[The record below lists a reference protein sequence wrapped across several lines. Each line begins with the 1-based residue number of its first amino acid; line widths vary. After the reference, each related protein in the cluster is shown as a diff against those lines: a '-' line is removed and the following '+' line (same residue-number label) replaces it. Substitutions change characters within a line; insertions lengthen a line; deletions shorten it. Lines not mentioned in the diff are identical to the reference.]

1 MKKSIL
7 ALLFLFSTGI
17 AFSQTT
23 VTLQDQC
30 NCEVLKGTDVS
41 GSGATTPAGAD
52 LGDIYV
58 NTNTGTIYFWD
69 GDTWELTASDDQ
81 QLTGFTFNDATN
93 TLSLTLE
100 NGGSVNVDLS
110 SLSDTLTDSNT
121 TVTSFGIDGTNT
133 NLVITDSDSNTFAVA
148 LADLAAL
155 IDTDTQLTDA
165 QVATAVNNE
174 FPNLDTDST
183 DDFSGDFG
191 DLTNVPANL
200 DTDST
205 DDFDGQWSSLTGVPA
220 DFADN
225 VDNVDDADNDPANE
239 LQTITSTDGTVTV
252 TPNGNDFDLSGFSG
266 DFGDLSNVPAN
277 LDTDSTDD
285 FSGDFNDLTNVPAN
299 LDLDSTDDFDGQW
312 SSLTGVP
319 AGFADNID
327 NDTQLTDAQVA
338 TAVNNEFPNL
348 DTDSTDDFSGD
359 FGDLTNVPANLDL
372 DSTDDFSGDFNDLTN
387 VPANLDTDSTDDF
400 SGDFG
405 DLTNVPANL
414 DLDSTDDFDGQWSS
428 LTGVPA
434 DFADNVDNVD
444 DADNDPANELQTI
457 TSTDGTVT
465 VTPNGNDFDLSGFSG
480 DFGDLSNVPANLDTD
495 STDDF
500 SGDFND
506 LTNVPANLDTD
517 STDDFSG
524 DFGDLTNVPANLDLD
539 ATDDFDG
546 QWSSLTGVPA
556 DFADNVDNVDDADN
570 DPSNE
575 LQAITSTDGT
585 VTVTPNGNDFDLSG
599 FSGDF
604 GDLANVPANLDTD
617 STDDFSGDF
626 GDLTNVP
633 ANLDL
638 DSTDDF
644 DGQWSSLTGVPA
656 DFADNVDNVD
666 DADNDPANELQAITS
681 TDGTVTVTPNG
692 NDFDLSGFSGD
703 FGDLSNVPANLDTDS
718 TDDFDGQWSSLTGV
732 PAGFADNIDNDTQL
746 TDAQVAT
753 AVNNEFPNLDTD
765 STDDFSGDFGDLTNV
780 PANLDLDSTDDFDG
794 QWSSLTGVP
803 ADFADNVDNVDDA
816 DSVVGNEYNT
826 GSSITDGVLG
836 ITDGGG
842 TEQVDL
848 ISNDANN
855 NITFGSDGALYL
867 NVASV
872 SIAETITNLTDNN
885 NGTVTYVN
893 ENGVSQTINKS
904 AITDN
909 LDGTYTFDNGD
920 GSPIT
925 FIGTDNDTQLTDAQV
940 ATAVNNEFP
949 NLDTDS
955 TDDFDGQ
962 WSSLTGVPADF
973 ADNVDNVDDA
983 DNDPA
988 NELQAITSTDGTV
1001 TVTPNGNDFDL
1012 SSFSGDFGDLT
1023 NVPAN
1028 LDLDATDDF
1037 DGQWGSLT
1045 GIPADFADNVDNVD
1059 DADSVVGNEYNTGSS
1074 ITDGVLGITDGGGT
1088 EQVDLISN
1096 DANNNITFGSDGALY
1111 LNVAS
1116 VSIAETITNL
1126 TDNNNGSVTYVNEN
1140 GVSQTINKSAITDN
1154 LDGTYTFDNG
1164 DGSPITFIG
1173 TDNDTQLTDAQVA
1186 TAVNN
1191 EFPNLDTD
1199 STDDFSGDFNDLTN
1213 VPANLDLDATDD
1225 FDGQWSS
1232 LTGIP
1237 ADFADNVDNVDDA
1250 DNDPANELQAITST
1264 DGTVTVTPNGNDFD
1278 LSGFSGDFGD
1288 LSNVPAN
1295 LDTDST
1301 DDFSG
1306 DFNDL
1311 TNVPANL
1318 DTDSTDDF
1326 SGDFNDLT
1334 NVPANLDLDF
1344 TDDFDGQW
1352 SSLTGVPAGFADN
1365 IDNDTQLTDAQVA
1378 TAVNNE
1384 FPNLDTD
1391 STDDFS
1397 GDFGDLTN
1405 VPANLDLD
1413 STDDFDGQW
1422 SSLTGVPADFA
1433 DNVDNVDDADNDPA
1447 NELQAITSTD
1457 GTVTVTPN
1465 GNDFDLSGFSGD
1477 FGDLSNVPA
1486 NLDTDSTDDFSGDFG
1501 DLTNVPANLDLD
1513 STDDFDGQWS
1523 SLTGIPADFADNVD
1537 NVDDADNDPANEL
1550 QAITSTDGTVT
1561 VTPNGN
1567 DFDLSGFSGDFGDLS
1582 NVPANLD
1589 TDSTDDFSGDFG
1601 DLTNVPANLDLD
1613 STDDFDGQWSS
1624 LTGVPADFA
1633 DNVDNVDDADNDPAN
1648 ELQAITSTDGTVTV
1662 TPNGNDF
1669 DLSGFSGDFG
1679 DLSNVPANLDTD
1691 STDDFSGDF
1700 NDLTNVPANLDTDS
1714 TDDFSGDFGDL
1725 TNVPANLD
1733 LDATDD
1739 FDGQWSSLTGI
1750 PADFADN
1757 VDNVDDADNDP
1768 ANELQAITSTDGTVT
1783 VTPNGNDFD
1792 LSGFSGDFG
1801 DLSNVPANLDTDST
1815 DDFDGQWSSLT
1826 GVPAGFADNID
1837 NDTQL
1842 TDAQVATAVNNEFPN
1857 LDTDSTDDFS
1867 GDFGDLTNVPA
1878 NLDLDSTD
1886 DFDGQWGSLTG
1897 VPVDFADNV
1906 DNVDDADND
1915 PANELQAITSTD
1927 GTVTVTPNGNDF
1939 DLSGFSGDFG
1949 DLSNVPANLDTD
1961 STDDFSGD
1969 FGDLTNV
1976 PANLDLDS
1984 TDDFDGQW
1992 SSLTG
1997 IPADFADNVD
2007 NVDDADNDPANEL
2020 QAITSTDGT
2029 VTVTPNGNDF
2039 DLSGFSGDFGDL
2051 TNVPANLDLD
2061 STDDFDG
2068 QWGSLAGVPADF
2080 ADNVDNVDDA
2090 DNDPANELQAITSTD
2105 GTVTVTPNGNDFD
2118 LSGFSGDFGDLSNV
2132 PANLDTDS
2140 TDDFSGDFG
2149 DLTNVPA
2156 NLDLDS
2162 TDDFDGQWSSLTG
2175 VPADFADNVDNV
2187 DDADN
2192 DPANELQA
2200 ITSTDGT
2207 VTVTPNG
2214 NDFDL
2219 SGFSG
2224 DFGDLSNVPANLD
2237 TDSTDD
2243 FSGDFNDLTNVPA
2256 NLDTDSTDDFS
2267 GDFGD
2272 LTNVPANLDLD
2283 STDDFDGQW
2292 SSLTGVPADFADNV
2306 DNVDDADNDPANELQ
2321 AITSTDGTVTV
2332 TPNGNDFDL
2341 SGFSG
2346 DFGDLS
2352 NVPANLDT
2360 DSTDDFSG
2368 DFGDL
2373 TNVPANLDLDSTDDF
2388 DGQWSSLTGVPAGF
2402 ADNIDNDTQLT
2413 DAQVATA
2420 VNNEF
2425 PNLDTDSTD
2434 DFDGQWG
2441 SLAGVPADF
2450 ADNVD
2455 NVDDADNDPANELQA
2470 ITSTDG
2476 TVTVTPNGNDFD
2488 LSGFSGDF
2496 GDLSNVPANLDTD
2509 STDDF
2514 SGDFGDLTNVPANL
2528 DLDSTDDFD
2537 GQWSSL
2543 TGVPADFA
2551 DNVDNVDD
2559 ADASVTNEINT
2570 RFEVNG
2576 ANLEI
2581 EDSNGTLQVALADI
2595 DTDDQT
2601 AAQVNSDS
2609 PVDVDG
2615 DGNTEATVEDV
2626 IQDIAPITS
2635 KAARIFYPP
2644 SIAIDASTNGTGRT
2658 VDLYA
2663 QYVAQYGTP
2672 AVSSAGAPTA
2682 LPTYSAAELYYYVT
2696 YADPTVFDNMSI
2708 DANGVLTYD
2717 IIGQPAD
2724 YNALINVVFVVR

>member
-1 MKKSIL
+1 MQLKFGRIVLPPTKSTEQVKINKQRFISSSTNTNLMKKSIL

-191 DLTNVPANL
+191 DLTN
-200 DTDST
+200 
-205 DDFDGQWSSLTGVPA
+205 
-220 DFADN
+220 
-225 VDNVDDADNDPANE
+225 
-239 LQTITSTDGTVTV
+239 
-252 TPNGNDFDLSGFSG
+252 
-266 DFGDLSNVPAN
+266 
-277 LDTDSTDD
+277 
-285 FSGDFNDLTNVPAN
+285 
-299 LDLDSTDDFDGQW
+299 
-312 SSLTGVP
+312 
-319 AGFADNID
+319 
-327 NDTQLTDAQVA
+327 
-338 TAVNNEFPNL
+338 
-348 DTDSTDDFSGD
+348 
-359 FGDLTNVPANLDL
+359 
-372 DSTDDFSGDFNDLTN
+372 
-387 VPANLDTDSTDDF
+387 
-400 SGDFG
+400 
-405 DLTNVPANL
+405 
-414 DLDSTDDFDGQWSS
+414 
-428 LTGVPA
+428 
-434 DFADNVDNVD
+434 
-444 DADNDPANELQTI
+444 
-457 TSTDGTVT
+457 
-465 VTPNGNDFDLSGFSG
+465 
-480 DFGDLSNVPANLDTD
+480 
-495 STDDF
+495 
-500 SGDFND
+500 
-506 LTNVPANLDTD
+506 
-517 STDDFSG
+517 
-524 DFGDLTNVPANLDLD
+524 
-539 ATDDFDG
+539 
-546 QWSSLTGVPA
+546 
-556 DFADNVDNVDDADN
+556 
-570 DPSNE
+570 
-575 LQAITSTDGT
+575 
-585 VTVTPNGNDFDLSG
+585 
-599 FSGDF
+599 
-604 GDLANVPANLDTD
+604 
-617 STDDFSGDF
+617 
-626 GDLTNVP
+626 
-633 ANLDL
+633 
-638 DSTDDF
+638 
-644 DGQWSSLTGVPA
+644 
-656 DFADNVDNVD
+656 
-666 DADNDPANELQAITS
+666 
-681 TDGTVTVTPNG
+681 
-692 NDFDLSGFSGD
+692 
-703 FGDLSNVPANLDTDS
+703 
-718 TDDFDGQWSSLTGV
+718 
-732 PAGFADNIDNDTQL
+732 
-746 TDAQVAT
+746 
-753 AVNNEFPNLDTD
+753 
-765 STDDFSGDFGDLTNV
+765 
-780 PANLDLDSTDDFDG
+780 
-794 QWSSLTGVP
+794 
-803 ADFADNVDNVDDA
+803 
-816 DSVVGNEYNT
+816 
-826 GSSITDGVLG
+826 
-836 ITDGGG
+836 
-842 TEQVDL
+842 
-848 ISNDANN
+848 
-855 NITFGSDGALYL
+855 
-867 NVASV
+867 
-872 SIAETITNLTDNN
+872 
-885 NGTVTYVN
+885 
-893 ENGVSQTINKS
+893 
-904 AITDN
+904 
-909 LDGTYTFDNGD
+909 
-920 GSPIT
+920 
-925 FIGTDNDTQLTDAQV
+925 
-940 ATAVNNEFP
+940 
-949 NLDTDS
+949 
-955 TDDFDGQ
+955 
-962 WSSLTGVPADF
+962 
-973 ADNVDNVDDA
+973 
-983 DNDPA
+983 
-988 NELQAITSTDGTV
+988 
-1001 TVTPNGNDFDL
+1001 
-1012 SSFSGDFGDLT
+1012 
-1023 NVPAN
+1023 
-1028 LDLDATDDF
+1028 
-1037 DGQWGSLT
+1037 
-1045 GIPADFADNVDNVD
+1045 IP
-1059 DADSVVGNEYNTGSS
+1059 
-1074 ITDGVLGITDGGGT
+1074 
-1088 EQVDLISN
+1088 
-1096 DANNNITFGSDGALY
+1096 
-1111 LNVAS
+1111 
-1116 VSIAETITNL
+1116 
-1126 TDNNNGSVTYVNEN
+1126 
-1140 GVSQTINKSAITDN
+1140 
-1154 LDGTYTFDNG
+1154 
-1164 DGSPITFIG
+1164 P
-1173 TDNDTQLTDAQVA
+1173 
-1186 TAVNN
+1186 
-1191 EFPNLDTD
+1191 
-1199 STDDFSGDFNDLTN
+1199 
-1213 VPANLDLDATDD
+1213 
-1225 FDGQWSS
+1225 
-1232 LTGIP
+1232 
-1237 ADFADNVDNVDDA
+1237 
-1250 DNDPANELQAITST
+1250 
-1264 DGTVTVTPNGNDFD
+1264 
-1278 LSGFSGDFGD
+1278 
-1288 LSNVPAN
+1288 
-1295 LDTDST
+1295 
-1301 DDFSG
+1301 
-1306 DFNDL
+1306 
-1311 TNVPANL
+1311 
-1318 DTDSTDDF
+1318 
-1326 SGDFNDLT
+1326 
-1334 NVPANLDLDF
+1334 
-1344 TDDFDGQW
+1344 
-1352 SSLTGVPAGFADN
+1352 
-1365 IDNDTQLTDAQVA
+1365 
-1378 TAVNNE
+1378 
-1384 FPNLDTD
+1384 
-1391 STDDFS
+1391 
-1397 GDFGDLTN
+1397 
-1405 VPANLDLD
+1405 
-1413 STDDFDGQW
+1413 
-1422 SSLTGVPADFA
+1422 
-1433 DNVDNVDDADNDPA
+1433 
-1447 NELQAITSTD
+1447 
-1457 GTVTVTPN
+1457 
-1465 GNDFDLSGFSGD
+1465 
-1477 FGDLSNVPA
+1477 
-1486 NLDTDSTDDFSGDFG
+1486 
-1501 DLTNVPANLDLD
+1501 NLDLD

-1624 LTGVPADFA
+1624 LTGVPAGFADNIDNDTQLTDAQVATAVNNEFPNLDTDSTDDFDGQWSSLTGIPADFA

-1648 ELQAITSTDGTVTV
+1648 ELQTITSTDGTVTV

-1714 TDDFSGDFGDL
+1714 TDDFSGDFNDL

-1733 LDATDD
+1733 L
-1739 FDGQWSSLTGI
+1739 
-1750 PADFADN
+1750 
-1757 VDNVDDADNDP
+1757 
-1768 ANELQAITSTDGTVT
+1768 
-1783 VTPNGNDFD
+1783 
-1792 LSGFSGDFG
+1792 
-1801 DLSNVPANLDTDST
+1801 DST
-1815 DDFDGQWSSLT
+1815 DDFDGQWSSLM
-1826 GVPAGFADNID
+1826 GVPADFADNLDNVDDADSVVGNEYNTGSSITDGVLGITDGGGTEQVDLISNDANNNITFGSDGALYLNVASVSIAETVTNLTDNNNGTVTYVNENGMSQTINKSAITDNLDGTYTFDNGDGSPITFIGTD

-1886 DFDGQWGSLTG
+1886 DFDGQWSSLTG
-1897 VPVDFADNV
+1897 IPADFADNL

-1949 DLSNVPANLDTD
+1949 DLSNVP
-1961 STDDFSGD
+1961 
-1969 FGDLTNV
+1969 V
-1976 PANLDLDS
+1976 
-1984 TDDFDGQW
+1984 
-1992 SSLTG
+1992 
-1997 IPADFADNVD
+1997 
-2007 NVDDADNDPANEL
+2007 
-2020 QAITSTDGT
+2020 
-2029 VTVTPNGNDF
+2029 
-2039 DLSGFSGDFGDL
+2039 
-2051 TNVPANLDLD
+2051 
-2061 STDDFDG
+2061 
-2068 QWGSLAGVPADF
+2068 
-2080 ADNVDNVDDA
+2080 
-2090 DNDPANELQAITSTD
+2090 
-2105 GTVTVTPNGNDFD
+2105 
-2118 LSGFSGDFGDLSNV
+2118 
-2132 PANLDTDS
+2132 NLDTDS

-2292 SSLTGVPADFADNV
+2292 SSLTGIPADFADNVDNVDDADSVVGNEYNTGSSITDGVLGITDGGGTEQVDLISNDANNNITFGSDGALYLNVASVSIAETVTNLTDNNNGTVTYVNENGMSQTINKSAITDNLDGTYTFDNGDGSPITFIGTDNDTQLTDAQVATAVNNEFPNLDTDSTDDFSGDFGDLTNVPANLDLDSTDDFDGQWSSLTGIPADFADNVDNVDDADNDPANELQAITSTDGTVTVTPNGNDFDLSGFSGDFGDLSNVPANLDTDSTDDFDGQWSSLTGVPAGFADNIDNDTQLTDAQVATAVNNEFPNLDTDSTDDFDGQWSSLTGVPADFADNVDNVDDADNDPANELQAITSADGTVTVTPNGNDFDLSGFSGDFGDLSNVPANLDTDSTDDFSGDFGDLTNVPANLDLDSTDDFDGQWSSLTGVPAGFADNIDNDTQLTDAQVAMAVNNEFPNLDTDSTDDFSGDFGDLSNVPANLDLDATDDFDGQWSSLTGIPEDFADNVDNVDDADNDPANELQAITSTDGTVTVTPNGNDFDLSGFSGDFGDLSNVPANLDTDSTDDFSGDFNDLTNVPANLDTDSTDDFSGDFGDLTNVPANLDLDSTDDFDGQWSSLTGIPAGFADNIDNDTQLTDAEVATAVNNEFPNLDTDSTDDFSGDFGDLTNVPANLDLDSTDDFDGQWSSLTSVPADFADNV

-2434 DFDGQWG
+2434 DFSGDFGDLTNVPANLDLDSTDDFDGQWS
-2441 SLAGVPADF
+2441 SLTGVPAGFADNIDNDTQLTDAQVATAVNNEFPNLDTDSTDDFSGNFGDLTNVPANLDLDATDDFDGQWSSLTGIPADFADNVDNVDDADNDPANELQTITSTDGTVTVTPNGNDFDLSGFSGDFGDLSNVPANLDTDSTDDFSGDFGDLTNVPANLDLDSTDDFDGQWSSLTGVPADFADNVDNVDDADNDPANELQAITSTDGTVTVTPNGNDFDLSGFSGDFGDLSNVPANLDTDSTDDFDGQWSSLTGIPADF

-2514 SGDFGDLTNVPANL
+2514 SGDFNDLTNVPANLDTDSTDDFSGDFGDLTNVPANL
-2528 DLDSTDDFD
+2528 DLDSTDDFDGQWSSLTGIPADFADNVDNVDDADNDPANELQTITSTDGTVTVTPNGNDFDLSGFSGDFGDLSNVPANLDTDSTDDFSGDFNDLTNVPANLDLDSTDDFDGQWSSLTGVPAGFADNIDNDTQLTDAQVATAVNNEFPNLDTDSTDDFSGDFGDLTNVPANLDLDSTDDFDGQWSSLTGIPAGFADNIDNDTQLTDAQVATAVNNEFPNLDTDSTDDFSGDFGDLTNVPANLDLDATDDFD

>member
-1 MKKSIL
+1 MQLKFGRIVLPPSKSTEQVKINKQRFISSSTNTNLMKKSIL

-239 LQTITSTDGTVTV
+239 LQ
-252 TPNGNDFDLSGFSG
+252 
-266 DFGDLSNVPAN
+266 
-277 LDTDSTDD
+277 
-285 FSGDFNDLTNVPAN
+285 
-299 LDLDSTDDFDGQW
+299 
-312 SSLTGVP
+312 
-319 AGFADNID
+319 
-327 NDTQLTDAQVA
+327 
-338 TAVNNEFPNL
+338 
-348 DTDSTDDFSGD
+348 
-359 FGDLTNVPANLDL
+359 
-372 DSTDDFSGDFNDLTN
+372 
-387 VPANLDTDSTDDF
+387 
-400 SGDFG
+400 
-405 DLTNVPANL
+405 
-414 DLDSTDDFDGQWSS
+414 
-428 LTGVPA
+428 
-434 DFADNVDNVD
+434 
-444 DADNDPANELQTI
+444 
-457 TSTDGTVT
+457 
-465 VTPNGNDFDLSGFSG
+465 
-480 DFGDLSNVPANLDTD
+480 
-495 STDDF
+495 
-500 SGDFND
+500 
-506 LTNVPANLDTD
+506 
-517 STDDFSG
+517 
-524 DFGDLTNVPANLDLD
+524 
-539 ATDDFDG
+539 
-546 QWSSLTGVPA
+546 
-556 DFADNVDNVDDADN
+556 
-570 DPSNE
+570 
-575 LQAITSTDGT
+575 
-585 VTVTPNGNDFDLSG
+585 
-599 FSGDF
+599 
-604 GDLANVPANLDTD
+604 
-617 STDDFSGDF
+617 
-626 GDLTNVP
+626 
-633 ANLDL
+633 
-638 DSTDDF
+638 
-644 DGQWSSLTGVPA
+644 
-656 DFADNVDNVD
+656 
-666 DADNDPANELQAITS
+666 AITS

-780 PANLDLDSTDDFDG
+780 PANLDLDS
-794 QWSSLTGVP
+794 
-803 ADFADNVDNVDDA
+803 
-816 DSVVGNEYNT
+816 
-826 GSSITDGVLG
+826 
-836 ITDGGG
+836 
-842 TEQVDL
+842 
-848 ISNDANN
+848 
-855 NITFGSDGALYL
+855 
-867 NVASV
+867 
-872 SIAETITNLTDNN
+872 
-885 NGTVTYVN
+885 
-893 ENGVSQTINKS
+893 
-904 AITDN
+904 
-909 LDGTYTFDNGD
+909 
-920 GSPIT
+920 
-925 FIGTDNDTQLTDAQV
+925 
-940 ATAVNNEFP
+940 
-949 NLDTDS
+949 
-955 TDDFDGQ
+955 
-962 WSSLTGVPADF
+962 
-973 ADNVDNVDDA
+973 
-983 DNDPA
+983 
-988 NELQAITSTDGTV
+988 
-1001 TVTPNGNDFDL
+1001 
-1012 SSFSGDFGDLT
+1012 
-1023 NVPAN
+1023 
-1028 LDLDATDDF
+1028 
-1037 DGQWGSLT
+1037 
-1045 GIPADFADNVDNVD
+1045 
-1059 DADSVVGNEYNTGSS
+1059 
-1074 ITDGVLGITDGGGT
+1074 
-1088 EQVDLISN
+1088 
-1096 DANNNITFGSDGALY
+1096 
-1111 LNVAS
+1111 
-1116 VSIAETITNL
+1116 
-1126 TDNNNGSVTYVNEN
+1126 
-1140 GVSQTINKSAITDN
+1140 
-1154 LDGTYTFDNG
+1154 
-1164 DGSPITFIG
+1164 
-1173 TDNDTQLTDAQVA
+1173 
-1186 TAVNN
+1186 
-1191 EFPNLDTD
+1191 
-1199 STDDFSGDFNDLTN
+1199 
-1213 VPANLDLDATDD
+1213 
-1225 FDGQWSS
+1225 
-1232 LTGIP
+1232 
-1237 ADFADNVDNVDDA
+1237 
-1250 DNDPANELQAITST
+1250 
-1264 DGTVTVTPNGNDFD
+1264 
-1278 LSGFSGDFGD
+1278 
-1288 LSNVPAN
+1288 
-1295 LDTDST
+1295 
-1301 DDFSG
+1301 
-1306 DFNDL
+1306 
-1311 TNVPANL
+1311 
-1318 DTDSTDDF
+1318 
-1326 SGDFNDLT
+1326 
-1334 NVPANLDLDF
+1334 

-1486 NLDTDSTDDFSGDFG
+1486 NLDTDSTDDFDGQWSSLTGIPADFADNVDNVDDADNDPANELQAITSTDGTVTVTPNGNDFDLSGFSGDFGDLSNVPANLDTDSTDDFSGDFNDLTNVPANLDTDSTDDFSGDFNDLTNVPANLDLDSTDDFDGQWSSLTGVPAGFADNIDNDTQLTDAQVATAVNNEFPNLDTDSTDDFSGDFG

-1624 LTGVPADFA
+1624 LTG
-1633 DNVDNVDDADNDPAN
+1633 
-1648 ELQAITSTDGTVTV
+1648 I
-1662 TPNGNDF
+1662 
-1669 DLSGFSGDFG
+1669 
-1679 DLSNVPANLDTD
+1679 
-1691 STDDFSGDF
+1691 
-1700 NDLTNVPANLDTDS
+1700 
-1714 TDDFSGDFGDL
+1714 
-1725 TNVPANLD
+1725 
-1733 LDATDD
+1733 
-1739 FDGQWSSLTGI
+1739 
-1750 PADFADN
+1750 
-1757 VDNVDDADNDP
+1757 
-1768 ANELQAITSTDGTVT
+1768 
-1783 VTPNGNDFD
+1783 
-1792 LSGFSGDFG
+1792 
-1801 DLSNVPANLDTDST
+1801 
-1815 DDFDGQWSSLT
+1815 
-1826 GVPAGFADNID
+1826 PAGFADNID

-1842 TDAQVATAVNNEFPN
+1842 TDAQVATAVNNEFP
-1857 LDTDSTDDFS
+1857 
-1867 GDFGDLTNVPA
+1867 
-1878 NLDLDSTD
+1878 
-1886 DFDGQWGSLTG
+1886 
-1897 VPVDFADNV
+1897 
-1906 DNVDDADND
+1906 
-1915 PANELQAITSTD
+1915 
-1927 GTVTVTPNGNDF
+1927 
-1939 DLSGFSGDFG
+1939 
-1949 DLSNVPANLDTD
+1949 NLDTD

-2051 TNVPANLDLD
+2051 SNVPANLDTDSTDDFSGDFNDLTNVPANLDTDSTDDFSGDFNDLTNVPANLDLDATDDFDGQWSSLTGVPAGFADNIDNDTQLTDAQVATAVNNEFPNLDTDSTDDFSGDFGDLTNVPANLDLDATDDFDGQWSSLTGIPADFADNVDNVDDADNNPVNELQAITSTDGTVTVTPNGNDFDLSSFSGDFGDLSNVPANLDTDSTDDFSGDFGDLINVPANLDLDSTDDFDGQWSSLTGVPAGFADNIDNDTQLTDAQVATAVNNEFPNLDTDRTDDFSGDFGDLTNVPANLDLD

-2068 QWGSLAGVPADF
+2068 QWSSLTGIPADFADNVDNVDDADNDPANELQAITSTDGTVTVTPNGNDFDLSGFSGDFGDLSNIPTNLDTDSTDDFDGQWSSLTGVPAGFADNIDNDTQLTDAQVATAVNNEFPNLDTDSTDDFSGDFGDLTNVPANLDLDSTDDFDGQWSSLTGVPAGFADNIDNDTQLTDAQVATAVNNEFPNLDTDSTDDFSGDFGDLTNVPANLDLDSTDDFDGQWSSLTGVPADFADNVDNVDDADNDPANELQAITSTDGTVTVTPNGNDFDLSGFSGDFGDLSNVPANLDTDSTDDFDGQWSSLTGIPADF

-2140 TDDFSGDFG
+2140 TDDFSGDFNDLTNVPANLDTDSTDDFSGDFNDLTNVPANLDLDSTDDFDGQWSSLTGVPAGFADNIDNDTQLTDAQVATAVNNEFPNLDTDSTDDFSGDFG

-2175 VPADFADNVDNV
+2175 VPAGFADNIDNDTQLTDAQVATAVNNEFPNLDTDSTDDFSGDFGDLTNLPANLDLDSTDDFDGQWSSLTGVPADFADNVDNVDDADNDPANELQAITSTDGTVTVTPNGNDFDLSGFSGDFGDLSNVPANLDTDSTDDFDGQWSSLTGVPADFADNVDNVDDADNDPANELQAITSTDGTVTVTPNGNDFDLSGFSGDFGDLTNVPANLDLDSTDDFDGQWSSLTGIPADFADNVDNV

-2292 SSLTGVPADFADNV
+2292 SSLTG
-2306 DNVDDADNDPANELQ
+2306 
-2321 AITSTDGTVTV
+2321 I
-2332 TPNGNDFDL
+2332 
-2341 SGFSG
+2341 
-2346 DFGDLS
+2346 
-2352 NVPANLDT
+2352 
-2360 DSTDDFSG
+2360 
-2368 DFGDL
+2368 
-2373 TNVPANLDLDSTDDF
+2373 
-2388 DGQWSSLTGVPAGF
+2388 
-2402 ADNIDNDTQLT
+2402 
-2413 DAQVATA
+2413 
-2420 VNNEF
+2420 
-2425 PNLDTDSTD
+2425 
-2434 DFDGQWG
+2434 
-2441 SLAGVPADF
+2441 
-2450 ADNVD
+2450 
-2455 NVDDADNDPANELQA
+2455 
-2470 ITSTDG
+2470 
-2476 TVTVTPNGNDFD
+2476 
-2488 LSGFSGDF
+2488 
-2496 GDLSNVPANLDTD
+2496 
-2509 STDDF
+2509 
-2514 SGDFGDLTNVPANL
+2514 
-2528 DLDSTDDFD
+2528 
-2537 GQWSSL
+2537 
-2543 TGVPADFA
+2543 PADFA

>member
-200 DTDST
+200 DLDAT

-414 DLDSTDDFDGQWSS
+414 DLDATDDFDGQWSSLAGVPADFADNVDNVDDADNDPANELQAITSTDGTVTVTPNGNDFDLSGFSGDFGDLSNVPANLDLDATDDFDGQWSSLTGVPADFADNVDNVDDADNDPSNELQAITSTDGTVTVTPNGNDFDLSGFSGDFGDLSNVPANLDTDSTDDFSGDFGDLTNIPANLDLDSTDDFDGQWSSLNGVPADFADNVDNVDDADNDPANELQAITSTDGTVTVTPNGNDFDLSGFSGDFGDLSNVPANLDTDSTDDFDGQWSS
-428 LTGVPA
+428 LTGVPAGFADNIDNDTQLTDAQVATAVNNEFPNLDTDSTDDFDGQWSSLTGVPADFADNVDNVDDADNDPANELQAITSTDGTVTVTPNGNDFDLSGFSGDFGDLSNVPANLDTDSTDDFSGDFNDLTNVPANLDTDSTDDFSGDFGDLTNVPANLDLDSTDDFDGQWISLTGVPADFADNVDNVDDADSVVGNEYNTGSSITDGVLGITDGGGTEQVDLISNDANNNITFGSDGALYLNVASVSIAETITNLTDNNNGTVTYVNENGVSQTINKSAITDNLDGTYTFDNGDGSPITFIGTDNDTQLTDAQVATAVNNEFPNLDTDSTDDFDGQWSSLTGVPADFADNLDNVDDADNDPANELQAITSTDGTVTVTPNGNDFDLSGFSGDFGDLSNVPANLDTDSTDDFSGDFGDLTNVPANLDLDSTDDFDGQWSSLTGIPAGFADNIDNDTQLTDAQVATAVNNEFPNLDTDSTDDFSGDFGDLTNVPANLDLDATDDFDGQWSSLTGIPA

-539 ATDDFDG
+539 STDDFDG
-546 QWSSLTGVPA
+546 QWSSLTGVPV

-570 DPSNE
+570 DPANE

-604 GDLANVPANLDTD
+604 GDLSNVPANLDTDSTDDFSGDFGDLTNVPANLDLDSTDDFDGQWSSLTGVPAGFADNIDNDTQLTDAQVATAVNNEFPNLDTDSTDDFSGDFGDLTNVPANLDLDATDDFDGQWSSLTGIPADFADNVDNVDDADNDPANELQAITSTDGTVTVTPNGNDFDLSGFSGDFGDLSNVPANLDLDSTDDFDGQWSSLTGVPAGFADNIDNDTQLTDAQVATAVNSEFPNLDTDSTDDFDGQWSSLTGVPAGFTDNIDNDTQLTDAQVATAVNNEFPNLDTDSTDDFSGDFNDLTNVPANLDTDSTDDFDGQWSSLTGIPADFADNVDNVDDADNDPANELQAITSTDGTVTVTPNGNDFDLSGFSGDFGDLSNVPANLDTDSTDDFSGDFGDLTNVPANLDLDSTDDFDGQWSSLTGVPADFADNVDNVDDADNDPANELQAITSTDGTVTVTPNGNDFDLSGFSGDFGDLSNVPANLDTD

-803 ADFADNVDNVDDA
+803 A
-816 DSVVGNEYNT
+816 
-826 GSSITDGVLG
+826 
-836 ITDGGG
+836 
-842 TEQVDL
+842 
-848 ISNDANN
+848 
-855 NITFGSDGALYL
+855 
-867 NVASV
+867 
-872 SIAETITNLTDNN
+872 
-885 NGTVTYVN
+885 
-893 ENGVSQTINKS
+893 
-904 AITDN
+904 
-909 LDGTYTFDNGD
+909 
-920 GSPIT
+920 
-925 FIGTDNDTQLTDAQV
+925 
-940 ATAVNNEFP
+940 
-949 NLDTDS
+949 
-955 TDDFDGQ
+955 
-962 WSSLTGVPADF
+962 
-973 ADNVDNVDDA
+973 
-983 DNDPA
+983 
-988 NELQAITSTDGTV
+988 
-1001 TVTPNGNDFDL
+1001 
-1012 SSFSGDFGDLT
+1012 
-1023 NVPAN
+1023 
-1028 LDLDATDDF
+1028 
-1037 DGQWGSLT
+1037 
-1045 GIPADFADNVDNVD
+1045 
-1059 DADSVVGNEYNTGSS
+1059 
-1074 ITDGVLGITDGGGT
+1074 
-1088 EQVDLISN
+1088 
-1096 DANNNITFGSDGALY
+1096 
-1111 LNVAS
+1111 
-1116 VSIAETITNL
+1116 
-1126 TDNNNGSVTYVNEN
+1126 
-1140 GVSQTINKSAITDN
+1140 
-1154 LDGTYTFDNG
+1154 
-1164 DGSPITFIG
+1164 
-1173 TDNDTQLTDAQVA
+1173 
-1186 TAVNN
+1186 
-1191 EFPNLDTD
+1191 
-1199 STDDFSGDFNDLTN
+1199 
-1213 VPANLDLDATDD
+1213 
-1225 FDGQWSS
+1225 
-1232 LTGIP
+1232 
-1237 ADFADNVDNVDDA
+1237 
-1250 DNDPANELQAITST
+1250 
-1264 DGTVTVTPNGNDFD
+1264 
-1278 LSGFSGDFGD
+1278 
-1288 LSNVPAN
+1288 
-1295 LDTDST
+1295 
-1301 DDFSG
+1301 
-1306 DFNDL
+1306 
-1311 TNVPANL
+1311 
-1318 DTDSTDDF
+1318 
-1326 SGDFNDLT
+1326 
-1334 NVPANLDLDF
+1334 
-1344 TDDFDGQW
+1344 
-1352 SSLTGVPAGFADN
+1352 GFADN

-1384 FPNLDTD
+1384 FP
-1391 STDDFS
+1391 
-1397 GDFGDLTN
+1397 
-1405 VPANLDLD
+1405 
-1413 STDDFDGQW
+1413 
-1422 SSLTGVPADFA
+1422 
-1433 DNVDNVDDADNDPA
+1433 
-1447 NELQAITSTD
+1447 
-1457 GTVTVTPN
+1457 
-1465 GNDFDLSGFSGD
+1465 
-1477 FGDLSNVPA
+1477 
-1486 NLDTDSTDDFSGDFG
+1486 
-1501 DLTNVPANLDLD
+1501 
-1513 STDDFDGQWS
+1513 
-1523 SLTGIPADFADNVD
+1523 
-1537 NVDDADNDPANEL
+1537 
-1550 QAITSTDGTVT
+1550 
-1561 VTPNGN
+1561 
-1567 DFDLSGFSGDFGDLS
+1567 
-1582 NVPANLD
+1582 
-1589 TDSTDDFSGDFG
+1589 
-1601 DLTNVPANLDLD
+1601 
-1613 STDDFDGQWSS
+1613 
-1624 LTGVPADFA
+1624 
-1633 DNVDNVDDADNDPAN
+1633 
-1648 ELQAITSTDGTVTV
+1648 
-1662 TPNGNDF
+1662 
-1669 DLSGFSGDFG
+1669 
-1679 DLSNVPANLDTD
+1679 
-1691 STDDFSGDF
+1691 
-1700 NDLTNVPANLDTDS
+1700 
-1714 TDDFSGDFGDL
+1714 
-1725 TNVPANLD
+1725 
-1733 LDATDD
+1733 
-1739 FDGQWSSLTGI
+1739 
-1750 PADFADN
+1750 
-1757 VDNVDDADNDP
+1757 
-1768 ANELQAITSTDGTVT
+1768 
-1783 VTPNGNDFD
+1783 
-1792 LSGFSGDFG
+1792 
-1801 DLSNVPANLDTDST
+1801 
-1815 DDFDGQWSSLT
+1815 
-1826 GVPAGFADNID
+1826 
-1837 NDTQL
+1837 
-1842 TDAQVATAVNNEFPN
+1842 
-1857 LDTDSTDDFS
+1857 
-1867 GDFGDLTNVPA
+1867 
-1878 NLDLDSTD
+1878 
-1886 DFDGQWGSLTG
+1886 
-1897 VPVDFADNV
+1897 
-1906 DNVDDADND
+1906 
-1915 PANELQAITSTD
+1915 
-1927 GTVTVTPNGNDF
+1927 
-1939 DLSGFSGDFG
+1939 
-1949 DLSNVPANLDTD
+1949 
-1961 STDDFSGD
+1961 
-1969 FGDLTNV
+1969 
-1976 PANLDLDS
+1976 
-1984 TDDFDGQW
+1984 
-1992 SSLTG
+1992 
-1997 IPADFADNVD
+1997 
-2007 NVDDADNDPANEL
+2007 
-2020 QAITSTDGT
+2020 
-2029 VTVTPNGNDF
+2029 
-2039 DLSGFSGDFGDL
+2039 
-2051 TNVPANLDLD
+2051 
-2061 STDDFDG
+2061 
-2068 QWGSLAGVPADF
+2068 
-2080 ADNVDNVDDA
+2080 
-2090 DNDPANELQAITSTD
+2090 
-2105 GTVTVTPNGNDFD
+2105 
-2118 LSGFSGDFGDLSNV
+2118 
-2132 PANLDTDS
+2132 
-2140 TDDFSGDFG
+2140 
-2149 DLTNVPA
+2149 
-2156 NLDLDS
+2156 
-2162 TDDFDGQWSSLTG
+2162 
-2175 VPADFADNVDNV
+2175 
-2187 DDADN
+2187 
-2192 DPANELQA
+2192 
-2200 ITSTDGT
+2200 
-2207 VTVTPNG
+2207 
-2214 NDFDL
+2214 
-2219 SGFSG
+2219 
-2224 DFGDLSNVPANLD
+2224 
-2237 TDSTDD
+2237 
-2243 FSGDFNDLTNVPA
+2243 
-2256 NLDTDSTDDFS
+2256 
-2267 GDFGD
+2267 
-2272 LTNVPANLDLD
+2272 
-2283 STDDFDGQW
+2283 
-2292 SSLTGVPADFADNV
+2292 
-2306 DNVDDADNDPANELQ
+2306 
-2321 AITSTDGTVTV
+2321 
-2332 TPNGNDFDL
+2332 
-2341 SGFSG
+2341 
-2346 DFGDLS
+2346 
-2352 NVPANLDT
+2352 NLDT

-2434 DFDGQWG
+2434 DFSGDFGDLTNVPANLDLDATDDFSGDFGDLTNVPTNLDLDSTDDFDGQWS
-2441 SLAGVPADF
+2441 SLTGVPAGFADNIDNDTQLTDAQVATAVNNEFPNLDTDSTDDFSGDFGDLSNVPANLDLDSTDDFDGQWSSLTGVPAGFADNIDNDTQLTDAQVATAVNNEFPNLDTDSTDDFSGDFGDLTNVPANLDLDATDDFDGQWSSLTGIPADF

>member
-239 LQTITSTDGTVTV
+239 LQAITSTDGTVTV

-285 FSGDFNDLTNVPAN
+285 FSGDFGDLTNVPAN
-299 LDLDSTDDFDGQW
+299 LDLDSTDDFDGQWSSLNGVPAGFADNIDNDTQLTDAQVATAVNNEFPNLDTDSTDDFSGDFGDLTNVPANLDLDATDDFDGQW

-372 DSTDDFSGDFNDLTN
+372 D
-387 VPANLDTDSTDDF
+387 A
-400 SGDFG
+400 
-405 DLTNVPANL
+405 
-414 DLDSTDDFDGQWSS
+414 TDDFDGQWSS
-428 LTGVPA
+428 LTGIPA

-480 DFGDLSNVPANLDTD
+480 DFGDLS
-495 STDDF
+495 
-500 SGDFND
+500 
-506 LTNVPANLDTD
+506 
-517 STDDFSG
+517 
-524 DFGDLTNVPANLDLD
+524 
-539 ATDDFDG
+539 
-546 QWSSLTGVPA
+546 
-556 DFADNVDNVDDADN
+556 
-570 DPSNE
+570 
-575 LQAITSTDGT
+575 
-585 VTVTPNGNDFDLSG
+585 
-599 FSGDF
+599 
-604 GDLANVPANLDTD
+604 NVPANLDTD

-718 TDDFDGQWSSLTGV
+718 TDDFDGQWSSLTGIPADFADNVDNVDDADNDPANELQAITSTDGTVTVTPNGNDFDLSGFSGDFGDLSNVPANLDTDSTDDFDGQWSSLTGV

-765 STDDFSGDFGDLTNV
+765 STDDF
-780 PANLDLDSTDDFDG
+780 DG
-794 QWSSLTGVP
+794 QWSSLTGIP

-949 NLDTDS
+949 NLDT
-955 TDDFDGQ
+955 
-962 WSSLTGVPADF
+962 
-973 ADNVDNVDDA
+973 
-983 DNDPA
+983 
-988 NELQAITSTDGTV
+988 
-1001 TVTPNGNDFDL
+1001 
-1012 SSFSGDFGDLT
+1012 
-1023 NVPAN
+1023 
-1028 LDLDATDDF
+1028 
-1037 DGQWGSLT
+1037 
-1045 GIPADFADNVDNVD
+1045 
-1059 DADSVVGNEYNTGSS
+1059 
-1074 ITDGVLGITDGGGT
+1074 
-1088 EQVDLISN
+1088 
-1096 DANNNITFGSDGALY
+1096 
-1111 LNVAS
+1111 
-1116 VSIAETITNL
+1116 
-1126 TDNNNGSVTYVNEN
+1126 
-1140 GVSQTINKSAITDN
+1140 
-1154 LDGTYTFDNG
+1154 
-1164 DGSPITFIG
+1164 
-1173 TDNDTQLTDAQVA
+1173 
-1186 TAVNN
+1186 
-1191 EFPNLDTD
+1191 
-1199 STDDFSGDFNDLTN
+1199 
-1213 VPANLDLDATDD
+1213 
-1225 FDGQWSS
+1225 
-1232 LTGIP
+1232 
-1237 ADFADNVDNVDDA
+1237 
-1250 DNDPANELQAITST
+1250 
-1264 DGTVTVTPNGNDFD
+1264 
-1278 LSGFSGDFGD
+1278 
-1288 LSNVPAN
+1288 
-1295 LDTDST
+1295 
-1301 DDFSG
+1301 
-1306 DFNDL
+1306 
-1311 TNVPANL
+1311 
-1318 DTDSTDDF
+1318 
-1326 SGDFNDLT
+1326 
-1334 NVPANLDLDF
+1334 
-1344 TDDFDGQW
+1344 
-1352 SSLTGVPAGFADN
+1352 
-1365 IDNDTQLTDAQVA
+1365 
-1378 TAVNNE
+1378 
-1384 FPNLDTD
+1384 
-1391 STDDFS
+1391 
-1397 GDFGDLTN
+1397 
-1405 VPANLDLD
+1405 D

-1624 LTGVPADFA
+1624 LTG
-1633 DNVDNVDDADNDPAN
+1633 
-1648 ELQAITSTDGTVTV
+1648 I
-1662 TPNGNDF
+1662 
-1669 DLSGFSGDFG
+1669 
-1679 DLSNVPANLDTD
+1679 
-1691 STDDFSGDF
+1691 
-1700 NDLTNVPANLDTDS
+1700 
-1714 TDDFSGDFGDL
+1714 
-1725 TNVPANLD
+1725 
-1733 LDATDD
+1733 
-1739 FDGQWSSLTGI
+1739 
-1750 PADFADN
+1750 
-1757 VDNVDDADNDP
+1757 
-1768 ANELQAITSTDGTVT
+1768 
-1783 VTPNGNDFD
+1783 
-1792 LSGFSGDFG
+1792 
-1801 DLSNVPANLDTDST
+1801 
-1815 DDFDGQWSSLT
+1815 
-1826 GVPAGFADNID
+1826 PAGFADNID

-1842 TDAQVATAVNNEFPN
+1842 TDAQVATAVNNEFP
-1857 LDTDSTDDFS
+1857 
-1867 GDFGDLTNVPA
+1867 
-1878 NLDLDSTD
+1878 
-1886 DFDGQWGSLTG
+1886 
-1897 VPVDFADNV
+1897 
-1906 DNVDDADND
+1906 
-1915 PANELQAITSTD
+1915 
-1927 GTVTVTPNGNDF
+1927 
-1939 DLSGFSGDFG
+1939 
-1949 DLSNVPANLDTD
+1949 NLDTD

-2051 TNVPANLDLD
+2051 SNVPANLDTDSTDDFSGDFNDLTNVPANLDTDSTDDFSGDFNDLTNVPANLDLDATDDFDGQWSSLTGVPAGFADNIDNDTQLTDAQVATAVNNEFPNLDTDSTDDFSGDFGDLTNVPANLDLDATDDFDGQWSSLTGIPADFADNVDNVDDADNNPVNELQAITSTDGTVTVTPNGNDFDLSSFSGDFGDLSNVPANLDTDSTDDFSGDFGDLINVPANLDLDSTDDFDGQWSSLTGVPAGFADNIDNDTQLTDAQVATAVNNEFPNLDTDRTDDFSGDFGDLTNVPANLDLD

-2068 QWGSLAGVPADF
+2068 QWSSLTGIPADFADNVDNVDDADNDPANELQAITSTDGTVTVTPNGNDFDLSGFSGDFGDLSNIPTNLDTDSTDDFDGQWSSLTGVPAGFADNIDNDTQLTDAQVATAVNNEFPNLDTDSTDDFSGDFGDLTNVPANLDLDSTDDFDGQWSSLTGVPAGFADNIDNDTQLTDAQVATAVNNEFPNLDTDSTDDFSGDFGDLTNVPANLDLDSTDDFDGQWSSLTGVPADFADNVDNVDDADNDPANELQAITSTDGTVTVTPNGNDFDLSGFSGDFGDLSNVPANLDTDSTDDFDGQWSSLTGIPADF

-2140 TDDFSGDFG
+2140 TDDFSGDFNDLTNVPANLDTDSTDDFSGDFNDLTNVPANLDLDSTDDFDGQWSSLTGVPAGFADNIDNDTQLTDAQVATAVNNEFPNLDTDSTDDFSGDFG

-2175 VPADFADNVDNV
+2175 VPAGFADNIDNDTQLTDAQVATAVNNEFPNLDTDSTDDFSGDFGDLTNLPANLDLDSTDDFDGQWSSLTGVPADFADNVDNVDDADNDPANELQAITSTDGTVTVTPNGNDFDLSGFSGDFGDLSNVPANLDTDSTDDFDGQWSSLTGVPADFADNVDNVDDADNDPANELQAITSTDGTVTVTPNGNDFDLSGFSGDFGDLTNVPANLDLDSTDDFDGQWSSLTGIPADFADNVDNV

-2292 SSLTGVPADFADNV
+2292 SSLTG
-2306 DNVDDADNDPANELQ
+2306 
-2321 AITSTDGTVTV
+2321 I
-2332 TPNGNDFDL
+2332 
-2341 SGFSG
+2341 
-2346 DFGDLS
+2346 
-2352 NVPANLDT
+2352 
-2360 DSTDDFSG
+2360 
-2368 DFGDL
+2368 
-2373 TNVPANLDLDSTDDF
+2373 
-2388 DGQWSSLTGVPAGF
+2388 
-2402 ADNIDNDTQLT
+2402 
-2413 DAQVATA
+2413 
-2420 VNNEF
+2420 
-2425 PNLDTDSTD
+2425 
-2434 DFDGQWG
+2434 
-2441 SLAGVPADF
+2441 
-2450 ADNVD
+2450 
-2455 NVDDADNDPANELQA
+2455 
-2470 ITSTDG
+2470 
-2476 TVTVTPNGNDFD
+2476 
-2488 LSGFSGDF
+2488 
-2496 GDLSNVPANLDTD
+2496 
-2509 STDDF
+2509 
-2514 SGDFGDLTNVPANL
+2514 
-2528 DLDSTDDFD
+2528 
-2537 GQWSSL
+2537 
-2543 TGVPADFA
+2543 PADFA

>member
-191 DLTNVPANL
+191 DL
-200 DTDST
+200 
-205 DDFDGQWSSLTGVPA
+205 
-220 DFADN
+220 
-225 VDNVDDADNDPANE
+225 
-239 LQTITSTDGTVTV
+239 
-252 TPNGNDFDLSGFSG
+252 
-266 DFGDLSNVPAN
+266 SNVPA
-277 LDTDSTDD
+277 
-285 FSGDFNDLTNVPAN
+285 
-299 LDLDSTDDFDGQW
+299 
-312 SSLTGVP
+312 
-319 AGFADNID
+319 
-327 NDTQLTDAQVA
+327 
-338 TAVNNEFPNL
+338 
-348 DTDSTDDFSGD
+348 
-359 FGDLTNVPANLDL
+359 
-372 DSTDDFSGDFNDLTN
+372 
-387 VPANLDTDSTDDF
+387 
-400 SGDFG
+400 
-405 DLTNVPANL
+405 
-414 DLDSTDDFDGQWSS
+414 
-428 LTGVPA
+428 
-434 DFADNVDNVD
+434 
-444 DADNDPANELQTI
+444 
-457 TSTDGTVT
+457 
-465 VTPNGNDFDLSGFSG
+465 
-480 DFGDLSNVPANLDTD
+480 
-495 STDDF
+495 
-500 SGDFND
+500 
-506 LTNVPANLDTD
+506 
-517 STDDFSG
+517 
-524 DFGDLTNVPANLDLD
+524 
-539 ATDDFDG
+539 
-546 QWSSLTGVPA
+546 
-556 DFADNVDNVDDADN
+556 
-570 DPSNE
+570 
-575 LQAITSTDGT
+575 
-585 VTVTPNGNDFDLSG
+585 
-599 FSGDF
+599 
-604 GDLANVPANLDTD
+604 
-617 STDDFSGDF
+617 
-626 GDLTNVP
+626 
-633 ANLDL
+633 
-638 DSTDDF
+638 
-644 DGQWSSLTGVPA
+644 
-656 DFADNVDNVD
+656 
-666 DADNDPANELQAITS
+666 
-681 TDGTVTVTPNG
+681 
-692 NDFDLSGFSGD
+692 
-703 FGDLSNVPANLDTDS
+703 
-718 TDDFDGQWSSLTGV
+718 
-732 PAGFADNIDNDTQL
+732 
-746 TDAQVAT
+746 
-753 AVNNEFPNLDTD
+753 
-765 STDDFSGDFGDLTNV
+765 
-780 PANLDLDSTDDFDG
+780 
-794 QWSSLTGVP
+794 
-803 ADFADNVDNVDDA
+803 
-816 DSVVGNEYNT
+816 
-826 GSSITDGVLG
+826 
-836 ITDGGG
+836 
-842 TEQVDL
+842 
-848 ISNDANN
+848 
-855 NITFGSDGALYL
+855 
-867 NVASV
+867 
-872 SIAETITNLTDNN
+872 
-885 NGTVTYVN
+885 
-893 ENGVSQTINKS
+893 
-904 AITDN
+904 
-909 LDGTYTFDNGD
+909 
-920 GSPIT
+920 
-925 FIGTDNDTQLTDAQV
+925 
-940 ATAVNNEFP
+940 

-1001 TVTPNGNDFDL
+1001 M
-1012 SSFSGDFGDLT
+1012 
-1023 NVPAN
+1023 
-1028 LDLDATDDF
+1028 
-1037 DGQWGSLT
+1037 
-1045 GIPADFADNVDNVD
+1045 
-1059 DADSVVGNEYNTGSS
+1059 
-1074 ITDGVLGITDGGGT
+1074 
-1088 EQVDLISN
+1088 
-1096 DANNNITFGSDGALY
+1096 
-1111 LNVAS
+1111 
-1116 VSIAETITNL
+1116 
-1126 TDNNNGSVTYVNEN
+1126 
-1140 GVSQTINKSAITDN
+1140 
-1154 LDGTYTFDNG
+1154 
-1164 DGSPITFIG
+1164 
-1173 TDNDTQLTDAQVA
+1173 
-1186 TAVNN
+1186 
-1191 EFPNLDTD
+1191 
-1199 STDDFSGDFNDLTN
+1199 
-1213 VPANLDLDATDD
+1213 
-1225 FDGQWSS
+1225 
-1232 LTGIP
+1232 
-1237 ADFADNVDNVDDA
+1237 
-1250 DNDPANELQAITST
+1250 
-1264 DGTVTVTPNGNDFD
+1264 VTPNGNDFD
-1278 LSGFSGDFGD
+1278 LSGFSGDF
-1288 LSNVPAN
+1288 S
-1295 LDTDST
+1295 
-1301 DDFSG
+1301 
-1306 DFNDL
+1306 DL
-1311 TNVPANL
+1311 TNL
-1318 DTDSTDDF
+1318 
-1326 SGDFNDLT
+1326 
-1334 NVPANLDLDF
+1334 PANLDLDS

-1477 FGDLSNVPA
+1477 FGDLSNIPA

-1523 SLTGIPADFADNVD
+1523 SLTGVPAGFADNI
-1537 NVDDADNDPANEL
+1537 DNDTQLTDAQVATAVNNEF
-1550 QAITSTDGTVT
+1550 
-1561 VTPNGN
+1561 P
-1567 DFDLSGFSGDFGDLS
+1567 
-1582 NVPANLD
+1582 NLD
-1589 TDSTDDFSGDFG
+1589 TDRTDDFSGDFG

-1691 STDDFSGDF
+1691 STDDF
-1700 NDLTNVPANLDTDS
+1700 
-1714 TDDFSGDFGDL
+1714 
-1725 TNVPANLD
+1725 
-1733 LDATDD
+1733 
-1739 FDGQWSSLTGI
+1739 DGQWSSLTGI

-1801 DLSNVPANLDTDST
+1801 DLSNVPANLD
-1815 DDFDGQWSSLT
+1815 
-1826 GVPAGFADNID
+1826 I
-1837 NDTQL
+1837 
-1842 TDAQVATAVNNEFPN
+1842 
-1857 LDTDSTDDFS
+1857 DSTDDFS
-1867 GDFGDLTNVPA
+1867 GNFGDLT
-1878 NLDLDSTD
+1878 
-1886 DFDGQWGSLTG
+1886 
-1897 VPVDFADNV
+1897 
-1906 DNVDDADND
+1906 
-1915 PANELQAITSTD
+1915 
-1927 GTVTVTPNGNDF
+1927 
-1939 DLSGFSGDFG
+1939 
-1949 DLSNVPANLDTD
+1949 NVPANLDTD

-1997 IPADFADNVD
+1997 
-2007 NVDDADNDPANEL
+2007 
-2020 QAITSTDGT
+2020 
-2029 VTVTPNGNDF
+2029 
-2039 DLSGFSGDFGDL
+2039 
-2051 TNVPANLDLD
+2051 
-2061 STDDFDG
+2061 
-2068 QWGSLAGVPADF
+2068 VPADF

-2090 DNDPANELQAITSTD
+2090 DSVVGNEYNTGSSITDGVLGITDGGGTEQVDLISNDANNNITFGSDGALYLNVASVSIAETVTNLTD
-2105 GTVTVTPNGNDFD
+2105 NNNGTVTYVNENGVSQTINKSAITDNLDGTYTFDNGDGSPITFIGTDNDTQLTDAQVATAVNNEF
-2118 LSGFSGDFGDLSNV
+2118 
-2132 PANLDTDS
+2132 PNLDTDR

-2224 DFGDLSNVPANLD
+2224 DFGDLTNVPANLD

-2267 GDFGD
+2267 GDFND

-2306 DNVDDADNDPANELQ
+2306 DNVDDADNDPVNELQ

-2360 DSTDDFSG
+2360 DSTDDF
-2368 DFGDL
+2368 
-2373 TNVPANLDLDSTDDF
+2373 
-2388 DGQWSSLTGVPAGF
+2388 DG
-2402 ADNIDNDTQLT
+2402 
-2413 DAQVATA
+2413 
-2420 VNNEF
+2420 
-2425 PNLDTDSTD
+2425 
-2434 DFDGQWG
+2434 
-2441 SLAGVPADF
+2441 
-2450 ADNVD
+2450 
-2455 NVDDADNDPANELQA
+2455 
-2470 ITSTDG
+2470 
-2476 TVTVTPNGNDFD
+2476 
-2488 LSGFSGDF
+2488 
-2496 GDLSNVPANLDTD
+2496 
-2509 STDDF
+2509 
-2514 SGDFGDLTNVPANL
+2514 
-2528 DLDSTDDFD
+2528 
-2537 GQWSSL
+2537 
-2543 TGVPADFA
+2543 
-2551 DNVDNVDD
+2551 
-2559 ADASVTNEINT
+2559 
-2570 RFEVNG
+2570 
-2576 ANLEI
+2576 
-2581 EDSNGTLQVALADI
+2581 
-2595 DTDDQT
+2595 
-2601 AAQVNSDS
+2601 
-2609 PVDVDG
+2609 
-2615 DGNTEATVEDV
+2615 
-2626 IQDIAPITS
+2626 
-2635 KAARIFYPP
+2635 
-2644 SIAIDASTNGTGRT
+2644 
-2658 VDLYA
+2658 
-2663 QYVAQYGTP
+2663 
-2672 AVSSAGAPTA
+2672 
-2682 LPTYSAAELYYYVT
+2682 
-2696 YADPTVFDNMSI
+2696 
-2708 DANGVLTYD
+2708 
-2717 IIGQPAD
+2717 
-2724 YNALINVVFVVR
+2724 